1 MTQKNQMSDNANN
14 DPIGKALGVSPMTV
28 SSTISNMVAEAHND
42 SAKADFETARANILT
57 MIENGQEAMF
67 KLTKIAEAS
76 QHPRAFEVLAKMME
90 TMLQANKDLM
100 GLQKDIRELDS
111 ADNPINSQAKT
122 INNNLFVGSTA
133 ELQKMIENVKNGQS
147 GS

>member
-1 MTQKNQMSDNANN
+1 MSEQSNN
-14 DPIGKALGVSPMTV
+14 DPIGRALGINPLTKT
-28 SSTISNMVAEAHND
+28 TISNIVADAHND

-57 MIENGQEAMF
+57 MIEEGQDAMH
-67 KLTKIAEAS
+67 KLTQIATQS

-100 GLQKDIRELDS
+100 GLQKDIRELDA
-111 ADNPINSQAKT
+111 ADSPINEKAKT

-133 ELQKMIENVKNGQS
+133 ELQKMIKQLKTDNG
-147 GS
+147 

>member
-1 MTQKNQMSDNANN
+1 MSEQSNN
-14 DPIGKALGVSPMTV
+14 DPIGKALGINSLTTSAVN
-28 SSTISNMVAEAHND
+28 TIVAEAHND

-67 KLTKIAEAS
+67 KLTEIATQS

-100 GLQKDIRELDS
+100 ELQKDIREIDTADS
-111 ADNPINSQAKT
+111 PINDKAKT

-133 ELQKMIENVKNGQS
+133 ELQKMIKQIRSEDG
-147 GS
+147 